1 MLHRSLGGIT
11 TFGPLWYE
19 GSQTFCSLQN
29 ECYFF
34 MMLEETWEKIFFCTF
49 THCAS
54 HFQNLLCTCLK
65 NMKKI
70 VSILQATETRILLY
84 NFTVCKCTDRNER
97 MGREAEGEGM
107 GGEWR
112 REEERRKEKKR
123 RKEYRRREKRRLL
136 QYHENCTE

>member
-70 VSILQATETRILLY
+70 VSILQATETRTFLY

-97 MGREAEGEGM
+97 MGREAEGK
-107 GGEWR
+107 GGGDGWR
-112 REEERRKEKKR
+112 MENRRGEEKREEE
-123 RKEYRRREKRRLL
+123 EKRVQKTR
-136 QYHENCTE
+136 EEKTTSVP

>member
-1 MLHRSLGGIT
+1 MPHRPLGGIT

-34 MMLEETWEKIFFCTF
+34 MVLEETWEKIFFCAF

-54 HFQNLLCTCLK
+54 HFQNLLCTCRK

-70 VSILQATETRILLY
+70 VSILQATEIRKDSFITSLFVNAL
-84 NFTVCKCTDRNER
+84 TGTKGWEEKQKER
-97 MGREAEGEGM
+97 RREGM

-112 REEERRKEKKR
+112 REEERKREEKR
-123 RKEYRRREKRRLL
+123 REEYRRGEKRRLL
-136 QYHENCTE
+136 Q